1 MRYLWLIL
9 FVGFIF
15 FSIDFATQNTA
26 EVTLLYTID
35 WLNFTF
41 RSTRPVFVPLFFTL
55 AWGILFCV
63 IYFFLYHSVLLG
75 QLRMQSAEI
84 RRLKRLV
91 LLERDKVS
99 NLELRNE
106 ELQQITE
113 RVQLQLESQTT
124 LLPSPSASPTPGHF
138 RTPESHLKP

>member
-1 MRYLWLIL
+1 MRYLWPLL

-15 FSIDFATQNTA
+15 LSIDFATQNTA

-35 WLNFTF
+35 WLNLTF
-41 RSTRPVFVPLFFTL
+41 RSTRPLFVPLFFTL

-63 IYFFLYHSVLLG
+63 VYFFLHHSVLLG
-75 QLRMQSAEI
+75 QLRIQNTET

-91 LLERDKVS
+91 LLERSKVS
-99 NLELRNE
+99 NLELRIE

-113 RVQLQLESQTT
+113 RVQLQLESQTA
-124 LLPSPSASPTPGHF
+124 LLPSPEAPASQG
-138 RTPESHLKP
+138 

>member
-1 MRYLWLIL
+1 MRYLWPLL
-9 FVGFIF
+9 FVGFILL
-15 FSIDFATQNTA
+15 SIDFATQNTA

-35 WLNFTF
+35 WLNLTF
-41 RSTRPVFVPLFFTL
+41 RSTRPLFVPLFFTL

-63 IYFFLYHSVLLG
+63 VYFFLHHSVLLG
-75 QLRMQSAEI
+75 QLRIQTTET

-99 NLELRNE
+99 NLELRIE

-113 RVQLQLESQTT
+113 RVQLQLEFQTV
-124 LLPSPSASPTPGHF
+124 LLPSPEVPASQG
-138 RTPESHLKP
+138 

>member
-1 MRYLWLIL
+1 MRYLWPLL

-15 FSIDFATQNTA
+15 LSIDFATQNTA

-35 WLNFTF
+35 WLNLTF
-41 RSTRPVFVPLFFTL
+41 RSTRPLFVPLFFTL

-63 IYFFLYHSVLLG
+63 VYFFLHHSVLLG
-75 QLRMQSAEI
+75 QLRIQTTET

-99 NLELRNE
+99 NLELRIE

-113 RVQLQLESQTT
+113 RVQLQLEFQTV
-124 LLPSPSASPTPGHF
+124 LLPSPEAPASQG
-138 RTPESHLKP
+138 

>member
-1 MRYLWLIL
+1 MRYLWPLL

-15 FSIDFATQNTA
+15 LSIDFATQNTA

-35 WLNFTF
+35 WLNLTF
-41 RSTRPVFVPLFFTL
+41 RSTRPLFVPLFFTL

-63 IYFFLYHSVLLG
+63 VYFFLHHSVLLG
-75 QLRMQSAEI
+75 QLRIQTTET

-99 NLELRNE
+99 NLELRIE

-113 RVQLQLESQTT
+113 RVQLQLESQTS
-124 LLPSPSASPTPGHF
+124 LLPSPEVPASQG
-138 RTPESHLKP
+138 

>member
-1 MRYLWLIL
+1 
-9 FVGFIF
+9 
-15 FSIDFATQNTA
+15 
-26 EVTLLYTID
+26 
-35 WLNFTF
+35 
-41 RSTRPVFVPLFFTL
+41 
-55 AWGILFCV
+55 
-63 IYFFLYHSVLLG
+63 
-75 QLRMQSAEI
+75 MQSAET

-124 LLPSPSASPTPGHF
+124 LLSSPPEATPS
-138 RTPESHLKP
+138 

>member
-1 MRYLWLIL
+1 MRYLWPLL

-15 FSIDFATQNTA
+15 LSIDFATQNTA

-35 WLNFTF
+35 WLNLTF
-41 RSTRPVFVPLFFTL
+41 RSTRPLFVPLFFTL

-63 IYFFLYHSVLLG
+63 VYFFLHHSVLLG
-75 QLRMQSAEI
+75 QLRIQTTET

-91 LLERDKVS
+91 LLERGKVS
-99 NLELRNE
+99 NLELRIE

-113 RVQLQLESQTT
+113 RVQLQLEFQTV
-124 LLPSPSASPTPGHF
+124 LLPSPEVPASQG
-138 RTPESHLKP
+138 

>member
-1 MRYLWLIL
+1 MRYLWPLL

-15 FSIDFATQNTA
+15 LSIDFATQNTA

-35 WLNFTF
+35 WLNLTF
-41 RSTRPVFVPLFFTL
+41 RSTRPLFVSLFFTL

-63 IYFFLYHSVLLG
+63 VYFFLHHSVLLG
-75 QLRMQSAEI
+75 QLRIQTTET

-99 NLELRNE
+99 NLELRIE

-113 RVQLQLESQTT
+113 RVQLQLESQTV
-124 LLPSPSASPTPGHF
+124 LLPSPEAPASQG
-138 RTPESHLKP
+138 

>member
-1 MRYLWLIL
+1 MRYLWPLL

-15 FSIDFATQNTA
+15 LSIDFATQNTA

-35 WLNFTF
+35 WLNLTF
-41 RSTRPVFVPLFFTL
+41 RSTRPLFVSLFFTL

-63 IYFFLYHSVLLG
+63 VYFFLHHSVLLG
-75 QLRMQSAEI
+75 QLRIQTTET

-99 NLELRNE
+99 NLELRIE

-113 RVQLQLESQTT
+113 RVQLQLEFQTV
-124 LLPSPSASPTPGHF
+124 LLPSPEVPASQG
-138 RTPESHLKP
+138 

>member
-1 MRYLWLIL
+1 MRYLWPLL

-15 FSIDFATQNTA
+15 LSIDFATQNTA

-35 WLNFTF
+35 WLNLTF
-41 RSTRPVFVPLFFTL
+41 RSTRPLFVPLFFTL

-63 IYFFLYHSVLLG
+63 VYFFLHHSVLLG
-75 QLRMQSAEI
+75 QLRIQTTET

-99 NLELRNE
+99 NLELRIE

-113 RVQLQLESQTT
+113 RVQLQLEFQTV
-124 LLPSPSASPTPGHF
+124 LLPSPEVPASQG
-138 RTPESHLKP
+138 

>member
-1 MRYLWLIL
+1 MRYLWPLL

-15 FSIDFATQNTA
+15 LSIDFATQNTA

-35 WLNFTF
+35 WLNLTF
-41 RSTRPVFVPLFFTL
+41 RSTRPLFVPLFFTL

-63 IYFFLYHSVLLG
+63 VYFFLHHSVLLG
-75 QLRMQSAEI
+75 QLRIQTTET

-99 NLELRNE
+99 NLELRIE
-106 ELQQITE
+106 ELLQITE
-113 RVQLQLESQTT
+113 RVQLQLEFQTV
-124 LLPSPSASPTPGHF
+124 LLPSPEVPASQG
-138 RTPESHLKP
+138 

>member
-1 MRYLWLIL
+1 MCC
-9 FVGFIF
+9 
-15 FSIDFATQNTA
+15 ATCA
-26 EVTLLYTID
+26 PSKAPW

-41 RSTRPVFVPLFFTL
+41 HSTRPVFVPLFFTL

-63 IYFFLYHSVLLG
+63 IYFFLHHSVLLG

-124 LLPSPSASPTPGHF
+124 LLPSPSASTTPGHF
-138 RTPESHLKP
+138 RTPGTRLKP